1 MQKVMHKYMQE
12 LIHSDTYKEA
22 HKGGG
27 SSCHAVPL
35 REVKPTW
42 QFSVQT
48 KQK

>member
-1 MQKVMHKYMQE
+1 MQEVMHKYMQE
-12 LIHSDTYKEA
+12 LIHIDTYKEA

-27 SSCHAVPL
+27 LSCHAVPL
-35 REVKPTW
+35 REVKPRW